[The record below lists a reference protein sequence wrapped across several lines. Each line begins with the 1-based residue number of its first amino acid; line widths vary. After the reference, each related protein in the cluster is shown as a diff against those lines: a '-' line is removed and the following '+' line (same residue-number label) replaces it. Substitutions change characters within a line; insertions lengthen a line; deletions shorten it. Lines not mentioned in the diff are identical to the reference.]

1 MKTKLH
7 PSTFSGHFA
16 LGLAL
21 VVVLGGLASAASPSP
36 EDALAL
42 APVQEGVDYDRPEAA
57 VAARCTI
64 NAERTNGN
72 VGWIVSSPEGVILR
86 KFVDTNGDNRVDRWG
101 YYRDGIEVY
110 RDIDTDFNRKVD
122 QCRWFNTAGCRWGID
137 RNEDGQIDQWK
148 VISAEEAAAEA
159 VAALAAADWQR
170 MQRVTLSSDEAKSLG
185 LGKEKLADLLGKLA
199 TLEKDFQA
207 VVRSPKALPKT
218 ARWLQSTGGMPGSV
232 PEGTDG
238 STQDLTVH
246 ENTMAVVRTDAG
258 HGELLLGTLV
268 RVGDAWRLIDV
279 PRPMSDDAASA
290 VAGFFFASPAVMRPK
305 AGPAGPDQAA
315 QALLAQVEEVDKAIQ
330 KASDPK
336 QQAALQARRADMLEQ
351 VAEAAGSSTDRVM
364 WYHQLADTI
373 TDAIQNGAYP
383 EGAKRLGQLHDR
395 LAQNPADKDLAAYVR
410 FRQIMADY
418 VLSYQVPKPD
428 YEKIQKTF
436 IENLEKYVEQYPRAT
451 ETPEAILQMAMTLE
465 FIGEEERAVK
475 WHERIVADFPNTP
488 QAAKA
493 QGARTRL
500 DSVGKRVAISG
511 KTTSGDPVSLDDFR
525 GKAVLVQYWAT
536 WCEPA
541 KADMAALKE
550 LVGKYRGQFR
560 VLGVSLDSRPADL
573 AAYLKENPL
582 PWPQIF
588 ETGGL
593 DSRPANQLGILTVP
607 TMILIDAEGKVVNR
621 NISVAEL
628 DKELKTMLR

>member
-7 PSTFSGHFA
+7 QSAFSGQLA

-21 VVVLGGLASAASPSP
+21 VAVLVGLAPAASPSP

-64 NAERTNGN
+64 SAERINGN

-101 YYRDGIEVY
+101 YYRDGIEIY

-122 QCRWFNTAGCRWGID
+122 QCRWFNTAGSRWGID

-159 VAALAAADWQR
+159 VAALAAADWHR
-170 MQRVTLSSDEAKSLG
+170 MQLVTLSPDEAKSLG
-185 LGKEKLADLLGKLA
+185 LGKEKLANLLGKLA
-199 TLEKDFQA
+199 TLEKDFQTVA
-207 VVRSPKALPKT
+207 RSPKALPKT
-218 ARWLQSTGGMPGSV
+218 ACWLQSTGGMPGSV

-238 STQDLTVH
+238 STKDLTVH

-258 HGELLLGTLV
+258 HGQLLLGTLV

-290 VAGFFFASPAVMRPK
+290 AAGFFFASPAVMRPK
-305 AGPAGPDQAA
+305 PGTAGPDQAA
-315 QALLAQVEEVDKAIQ
+315 QALLAQIEEVDKAIQ

-336 QQAALQARRADMLEQ
+336 QQAALQARRADLLEQ

-395 LAQNPADKDLAAYVR
+395 LAKNPADKDLAAYVR

-418 VLSYQVPKPD
+418 VLSYQVTKPD